1 MQRTKVKLKVLEAEH
16 ELTSPPVGLG
26 ANCQDLECEDPRAG
40 NRELIK
46 DCYWSCSVCRQG
58 ECLRWVFSKG
68 VVEKQRRGT
77 AKRGA

>member
-46 DCYWSCSVCRQG
+46 DCY
-58 ECLRWVFSKG
+58 
-68 VVEKQRRGT
+68 
-77 AKRGA
+77 